1 MMIDELI
8 EHVVALEAELQ
19 ACSARLQEH
28 SDGEAL
34 HDLRIGV
41 RRLRSILRPLRG
53 LPEINALELVAAE
66 VGHRSTPL
74 RDTEVLIQELEAHER
89 PDLIEPRQRELEAGR
104 EALLASSEWLLFR
117 NALAAWPAIC
127 REAAKEGKLKGLR
140 KHIRRQLAKQQRKLA
155 EGLRNPA
162 HDRHRLRVLIKRV
175 RYAYEVYP
183 KLSDLPDKAPKR
195 LKAAQSVLGDWHDC
209 VQWLHRAE
217 QEPDLQPLCE
227 TWREAMASAERHSD
241 QVLKRLL
248 KDFPKD

>member
-74 RDTEVLIQELEAHER
+74 RDTEVLIQELANKASR
-89 PDLIEPRQRELEAGR
+89 P
-104 EALLASSEWLLFR
+104 ASRPPNESW
-117 NALAAWPAIC
+117 
-127 REAAKEGKLKGLR
+127 
-140 KHIRRQLAKQQRKLA
+140 
-155 EGLRNPA
+155 
-162 HDRHRLRVLIKRV
+162 RV
-175 RYAYEVYP
+175 RNWKP
-183 KLSDLPDKAPKR
+183 TNGPI
-195 LKAAQSVLGDWHDC
+195 
-209 VQWLHRAE
+209 
-217 QEPDLQPLCE
+217 
-227 TWREAMASAERHSD
+227 
-241 QVLKRLL
+241 
-248 KDFPKD
+248 